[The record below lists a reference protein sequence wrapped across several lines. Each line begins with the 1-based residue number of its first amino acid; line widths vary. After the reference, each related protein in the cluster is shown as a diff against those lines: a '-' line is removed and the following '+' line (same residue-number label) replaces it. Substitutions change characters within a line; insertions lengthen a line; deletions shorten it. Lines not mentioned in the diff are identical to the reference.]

1 MEYLPLGNLPHQD
14 SISPIAVEEW
24 AALLH
29 QCLEALVY
37 LHTRNITHRDLKP
50 ENILVHSRTPFWV
63 RVGDFGLA
71 KEDVELR
78 TCCGN
83 YRYSA
88 PEAFLN
94 RPYTS
99 AVDIWQLGVIVME
112 GLYGLPRDTRRK
124 GVTERGKIR
133 QQAFDWCSRII
144 DAAEDWESDR
154 MIDFLKEYMLKW
166 EPTDRQSAAECL
178 STAIEIGLFEETLLR
193 TGSLTPRREPAQG
206 PDDIDAEDASTIKEP
221 FGKIGGKAAS
231 REGHTSQPGNGSPS
245 TGERHSDRSGKRRR
259 TTNDVDPS
267 LDFPGLSFD
276 VGDVS
281 QITPN
286 ESLEALLDSADNS
299 ARQVESIQGSIQ
311 GDSTANPPAAPPLM
325 KYGQFVVQIL
335 DVHRGTLRIPDT
347 RLNFTT
353 NTSAMGP
360 WLDLST
366 ARELCAIANLD
377 ENFRPL
383 LMFGAAQEA
392 QRAQKTPILS
402 EPLRMEQREKLP
414 GYTKLI
420 FEGYTIL
427 IRNVDSWIN
436 ASQIFRAAG
445 FDKPPFSWHN
455 QKFNYHRV
463 PPLGVF
469 VQSDVAIDLCK
480 LYGLP
485 DLGALLHEKTRVV
498 KVVYTRQVQR
508 DHFDLLECGNA
519 IVAVRKGDLSVNL
532 THIFKASPAHPLHR
546 QTLSRFKQRFPSIE
560 VIRGDA
566 KIQGSYARIS
576 LAVNLSCLL
585 GLTSITKAL
594 LELISARDAH
604 VEEVFGNDVPCPDQ
618 GPSNTAQPGNVPRDV
633 PREDGPVFECDGDF
647 GPKMNFSEIDRQ
659 LQLSRQSFR
668 FMTPSPPS
676 QTSPI
681 RTSHLQAAEGM
692 KATLEWDNQ
701 INLSS
706 IIFPSDLSCFKP
718 TESRELSEHE
728 SGARLSRLDQSASS
742 HKSRPGEVGPSTRP
756 SP

>member
-1 MEYLPLGNLPHQD
+1 
-14 SISPIAVEEW
+14 
-24 AALLH
+24 
-29 QCLEALVY
+29 
-37 LHTRNITHRDLKP
+37 
-50 ENILVHSRTPFWV
+50 
-63 RVGDFGLA
+63 
-71 KEDVELR
+71 
-78 TCCGN
+78 
-83 YRYSA
+83 
-88 PEAFLN
+88 
-94 RPYTS
+94 
-99 AVDIWQLGVIVME
+99 
-112 GLYGLPRDTRRK
+112 
-124 GVTERGKIR
+124 
-133 QQAFDWCSRII
+133 
-144 DAAEDWESDR
+144 
-154 MIDFLKEYMLKW
+154 
-166 EPTDRQSAAECL
+166 
-178 STAIEIGLFEETLLR
+178 
-193 TGSLTPRREPAQG
+193 
-206 PDDIDAEDASTIKEP
+206 
-221 FGKIGGKAAS
+221 
-231 REGHTSQPGNGSPS
+231 
-245 TGERHSDRSGKRRR
+245 
-259 TTNDVDPS
+259 
-267 LDFPGLSFD
+267 
-276 VGDVS
+276 
-281 QITPN
+281 
-286 ESLEALLDSADNS
+286 
-299 ARQVESIQGSIQ
+299 
-311 GDSTANPPAAPPLM
+311 
-325 KYGQFVVQIL
+325 
-335 DVHRGTLRIPDT
+335 
-347 RLNFTT
+347 
-353 NTSAMGP
+353 MGP

-498 KVVYTRQVQR
+498 KVVYTRPVQR

-532 THIFKASPAHPLHR
+532 THIFKASPAHPSHR

-594 LELISARDAH
+594 LELIFARDAH
-604 VEEVFGNDVPCPDQ
+604 VEEVFGDDVLCPDQ

-692 KATLEWDNQ
+692 KATL
-701 INLSS
+701 
-706 IIFPSDLSCFKP
+706 
-718 TESRELSEHE
+718 
-728 SGARLSRLDQSASS
+728 
-742 HKSRPGEVGPSTRP
+742 
-756 SP
+756 